1 MASSTHIE
9 GRVVRIARPTEVLYS
24 VFTDL
29 TNFTKNIPVEMSGK
43 ADLTTTPDTLVARVQ
58 GMELGIKV
66 SERTPFS
73 RVRYEQYGKS
83 PFPFSFTINL
93 DSPDPS
99 HTDFQLV
106 MDTELSGMFKM
117 MLGGKLQE
125 VVDKVTDQIEM
136 ALGAV

>member
-1 MASSTHIE
+1 MSSATHIE
-9 GRVVRIARPTEVLYS
+9 GRVVRIARPAEVLFL

-29 TNFTKNIPVEMSGK
+29 TNFTRNIPPDMAGK
-43 ADLTTTPDTLVARVQ
+43 ADITTTPDTLVARVQ
-58 GMELGIKV
+58 GIELGVKV

-73 RVRYEQYGKS
+73 RIRYEQYGNS

-99 HTDFQLV
+99 HTDFQLI

-117 MLGGKLQE
+117 MLSGKLQE
-125 VVDKVTDQIEM
+125 VVDKVTDQIEA
-136 ALGAV
+136 ALGTV

>member
-1 MASSTHIE
+1 M
-9 GRVVRIARPTEVLYS
+9 RIARPVEVLFA

-29 TNFTKNIPVEMSGK
+29 TNFTKNIPPEMAGK
-43 ADLTTTPDTLVARVQ
+43 ADLTTTPDTLVARAQ
-58 GMELGIKV
+58 GMELGVKIA
-66 SERTPFS
+66 ERTPFS
-73 RVRYEQYGKS
+73 RIVYEQYGNS

>member
-9 GRVVRIARPTEVLYS
+9 GRVVRIARPVEVLFA

-29 TNFTKNIPVEMSGK
+29 TNFTKNIPPEMAGK
-43 ADLTTTPDTLVARVQ
+43 ADLTTTPDTLVARAQ
-58 GMELGIKV
+58 GMELGVKIA
-66 SERTPFS
+66 ERTPFS
-73 RVRYEQYGKS
+73 RIVYEQYGNS

-117 MLGGKLQE
+117 MLGGKLKE
-125 VVDKVTDQIEM
+125 IVDRVTDQIEM